1 MIRKVLSAVAIA
13 LAAATVTANP
23 AGADPSVYGGLSCG
37 CESGETMF
45 PSRGTMRE
53 QIDTGI
59 ENGLTDLLGDDS

>member
-1 MIRKVLSAVAIA
+1 MIRKVLSAAAIA
-13 LAAATVTANP
+13 LAAAMATANP

-37 CESGETMF
+37 CESGENMF

-59 ENGLTDLLGDDS
+59 ENGLSDLLGDDS

>member
-13 LAAATVTANP
+13 VAAATATANP

-37 CESGETMF
+37 CEGGETMF
-45 PSRGTMRE
+45 PSRGTVRE